1 LLIFQ
6 SQNGLAFAASLMIG
20 VFPMLIGL
28 LLVVPSTIFRT
39 VSVFKNKLK
48 QTGNEKIILAA
59 GTIIS
64 RDNY

>member
-1 LLIFQ
+1 
-6 SQNGLAFAASLMIG
+6 MIG

-48 QTGNEKIILAA
+48 KTGNEKIILAA